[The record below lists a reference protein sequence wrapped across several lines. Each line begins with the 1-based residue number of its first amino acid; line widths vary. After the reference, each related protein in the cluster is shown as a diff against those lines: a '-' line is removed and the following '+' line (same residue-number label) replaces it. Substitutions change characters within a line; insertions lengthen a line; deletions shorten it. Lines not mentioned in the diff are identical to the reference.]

1 MRHLVL
7 AAALALTASPTL
19 GQVRRELPQWA
30 EQGDASDQPR
40 LTLDYDLDRDAPRH
54 DTKDVR
60 WKPILI
66 GAGTGFTLGFG
77 FGWWI
82 DETSTGSSGPCIV
95 STSDPRGPCLNDNSP
110 SPYEFR
116 IVLGVNGLLVG
127 GIVGW
132 IWALIEAGAE

>member
-30 EQGDASDQPR
+30 EQGAASDQPR
-40 LTLDYDLDRDAPRH
+40 FTLDYDLDWDAPRH

-82 DETSTGSSGPCIV
+82 DETSTGSSEPCIV
-95 STSDPRGPCLNDNSP
+95 STRIPAAPASTTIVQAPMSFASCL
-110 SPYEFR
+110 
-116 IVLGVNGLLVG
+116 G
-127 GIVGW
+127 
-132 IWALIEAGAE
+132 